1 MSFIIDDSHE
11 DIYQNV
17 RAVLAE
23 HFPNFCFIVMD
34 DAGDFYYDYTNAP
47 IGKMLIHEMKED
59 MEGGGLDDDWAVSYT
74 HLTLPTT
81 LPRCRSRWSP
91 YH

>member
-1 MSFIIDDSHE
+1 MSFIIDESHE
-11 DIYQNV
+11 DIYENV

-59 MEGGGLDDDWAVSYT
+59 MEGGGLDDEWVWDYDAEDVADDDSLWED
-74 HLTLPTT
+74 
-81 LPRCRSRWSP
+81 
-91 YH
+91 